1 MNYIINMII
10 YSIEIMVILL
20 IITLIILG
28 IKYIIRKNE
37 IKKLNCIEC
46 SNFNNEISIDDEKI
60 RKILIYEVNKIKDNL
75 QRMYL
80 KNDWDSK
87 RFLYEIIKDLAT
99 IKCNLEYNWLNEDDI
114 YKINIIIEV
123 LKLDSNINRICE
135 KIIFEWEKIL
145 NK

>member
-20 IITLIILG
+20 IITLIILM

-114 YKINIIIEV
+114 YKINIMIEV

-145 NK
+145 NN